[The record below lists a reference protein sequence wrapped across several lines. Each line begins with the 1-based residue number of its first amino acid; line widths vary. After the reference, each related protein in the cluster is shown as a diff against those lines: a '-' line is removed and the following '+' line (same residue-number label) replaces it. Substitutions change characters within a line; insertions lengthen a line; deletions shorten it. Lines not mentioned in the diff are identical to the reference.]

1 MSCTRKTLGVG
12 LVGYGF
18 MGKVH
23 TYAYKTIPFY
33 YDSPPCNVKLVGIC
47 DTIDNNRSKAIEQAG
62 YAFQTKNYVDL
73 LKRDDIQIINCCLPN
88 FMHKEII
95 IASLKAGKHVY
106 CDKPLAL
113 NLTEAKEIY
122 DVSKKSRL
130 KTQMALEYRYIPA
143 IMRAKQLI
151 EEGFLGDILS
161 FRTVYLHS
169 SCVTQ
174 KKTYS
179 WKAEFGKVGG
189 GVLVDLGSHIIDL
202 LLFLLGDFKKVSGT
216 LRNFT
221 SKDKRTDDLAIV
233 TIEMANGAIGILEA
247 SKMAT
252 GANDEFRIEIHGSK
266 GAMRFN
272 SMDPNW
278 LEVYDNTEVAN
289 PIGGKKGFKK
299 IETVQRYQE
308 APGIPMPKF
317 SIGWIRYH
325 VACLYS
331 FLDAIANN
339 KKPSPDFEDGLK
351 LQKIM
356 DAVMQSS
363 KSNGWKDVN

>member
-1 MSCTRKTLGVG
+1 MNSTRETLGVG

-33 YDSPPCNVKLVGIC
+33 YESLPCNVNLVGIC

-62 YAFQTKNYVDL
+62 YAFQTANYMDL

-88 FMHKEII
+88 FMHKEIV

-113 NLTEAKEIY
+113 NLDEAKDIY
-122 DVSKKSRL
+122 KIAKNCKL
-130 KTQMALEYRYIPA
+130 KTQLALEYRYIPA

-151 EEGFLGDILS
+151 EEGFLGDVFS
-161 FRTVYLHS
+161 FRTDYLHS
-169 SCVTQ
+169 SCVIQ

-179 WKAEFGKVGG
+179 WKAESNKVGG
-189 GVLVDLGSHIIDL
+189 GVIVDLGSHIIDL
-202 LLFLLGDFKKVSGT
+202 LLFLLGDFKKVNGT
-216 LRNFT
+216 LKNFT
-221 SKDKRTDDLAIV
+221 SKDKRTDDLAV
-233 TIEMANGAIGILEA
+233 AKIEMANGAIGTLEA

-278 LEVYDNTEVAN
+278 LEVYDNTEAN
-289 PIGGKKGFKK
+289 SPIGGNKGFKK
-299 IETVQRYQE
+299 IETVQRYPE

-339 KKPSPDFEDGLK
+339 KKTSPDFEEGLK
-351 LQKIM
+351 GQKVMHAI
-356 DAVMQSS
+356 MQSS
-363 KSNGWKDVN
+363 KSGTWERC